1 MSFEWHPPIT
11 NPDNGFMSVCG
22 IASRSGIQP
31 YIAEDGSV
39 KGKYRSADF
48 VRAMA
53 DKFSEGKSGLILQH
67 TEFNPTNLDAQVG
80 WVNDGAFVEIN
91 GEGFALFEAVITDI
105 NTIDEIN
112 KQGESLNLPVSPSYK
127 HQLKK
132 PSKPQYWRDSLGLVG
147 KPEEEYCYVEEQ
159 TGDPTVDNLAVVDY
173 GRGGKYVG
181 IFYDNPLDSLVS
193 KGIYNNDDN
202 IPANQDS
209 LGVAG
214 QKICPRDGDI
224 EVKNSADSTHLYPYP
239 HTEDEMKEVLDAL
252 APLSEKMQKNCDA
265 IDKMCDAMQKL
276 ADGMGGLSKMTDSL
290 DRLESQITGLAGDI
304 KASRE
309 NQELTVS
316 EQLAKQDPMK
326 SAVAGNAYTAGSDSA
341 PEGETKEDPA
351 AEDAAPENKS
361 QDALMTALDR
371 ITTLAEKLAERPAS
385 SDASYVPTYVGSA
398 KKSAITKS
406 PGGGFEVRL

>member
-39 KGKYRSADF
+39 KGKYRAADF

-80 WVNDGAFVEIN
+80 WVNDGTFVEIN

-132 PSKPQYWRDSLGLVG
+132 PSKPQYWKDSLGLVG
-147 KPEEEYCYVEEQ
+147 EPEEEYCYVEEQ

-181 IFYDNPLDSLVS
+181 IFYSNPLESLQS

-202 IPANQDS
+202 IPAF
-209 LGVAG
+209 
-214 QKICPRDGDI
+214 RDI

-309 NQELTVS
+309 NQELKVS

-341 PEGETKEDPA
+341 PEGETKEAPA

-385 SDASYVPTYVGSA
+385 SDASYVPPYVGSA

>member
-1 MSFEWHPPIT
+1 MAFEWHPPIL

-53 DKFSEGKSGLILQH
+53 DKFAEGKSGLILQH
-67 TEFNPTNLDAQVG
+67 TDFNPSNLDAGIG

-91 GEGFALFEAVITDI
+91 GEGFTLFEAVITDI

-132 PSKPQYWRDSLGLVG
+132 PSKPQYWKDSLGLVG
-147 KPEEEYCYVEEQ
+147 EPDEEYCYVEEQ

-173 GRGGKYVG
+173 GRGGKFVG
-181 IFYDNPLDSLVS
+181 IFYSNPLDELVNKQS
-193 KGIYNNDDN
+193 SGIYNNDDN
-202 IPANQDS
+202 ILFNE
-209 LGVAG
+209 
-214 QKICPRDGDI
+214 GDI
-224 EVKNSADSTHLYPYP
+224 EVENSADSTHLYPYP
-239 HTEDEMKEVLDAL
+239 HTEDDSMKEVLDAL
-252 APLSEKMQKNCDA
+252 APMAEKMQKNCDA
-265 IDKMCDAMQKL
+265 IDKMCDAMNKL
-276 ADGMGGLSKMTDSL
+276 CDGMGGISKMTDSL

-304 KASRE
+304 KSSRE
-309 NQELTVS
+309 NQELKVS
-316 EQLAKQDPMK
+316 EQLAPQESMK
-326 SAVAGNAYTAGSDSA
+326 SAAKSASYTVGNDGA
-341 PEGETKEDPA
+341 PEGETKET
-351 AEDAAPENKS
+351 DAAPENKS

-371 ITTLAEKLAERPAS
+371 ITSLAEKLAERPAT
-385 SDASYVPTYVGSA
+385 SDASYVPAYVGA
-398 KKSAITKS
+398 KKAGGVGSVTKS
-406 PGGGFEVRL
+406 SGGGFEVKL